1 MQGETKG
8 HPSPV
13 AEAGL
18 KKLKQRFEQWR
29 RSREARNCPIPP
41 DLLKAARGL
50 VGPYRPGPLA
60 KQLRLHYRRLTK
72 KTGEGPRP
80 KPVDGLAPA
89 VGPTF
94 VKWPWEAPR
103 PVVAPGRQEPGV
115 VEFENPRGYK
125 ARIYLGKAPSAL
137 VCRLLQSIGGDDR

>member
-1 MQGETKG
+1 MQRETKG
-8 HPSPV
+8 HPSPA

-18 KKLKQRFEQWR
+18 NHLRKRFEQWR
-29 RSREARNCPIPP
+29 RCREARNCPIPP
-41 DLLKAARGL
+41 DLLKAARDL

-60 KQLRLHYRRLTK
+60 KQLRLDYRWLAK

-80 KPVDGLAPA
+80 KPVDGIAPA
-89 VGPTF
+89 VGPAF

-103 PVVAPGRQEPGV
+103 PVASPGLQGSAV

-137 VCRLLQSIGGDDR
+137 VSRLLQSIGGEDR